1 MSKQS
6 GANIQSRERLVALL
20 LLLERAYLEQR
31 PLTQEEIVR
40 QLKVDEYP
48 VTSGRPK
55 KVLAYEGSDTAVR
68 QKFERDKKMI
78 RERGFDI
85 ETVLGDDGMARYQ
98 IDPASAYAPVIHFTD
113 DELRVVRLALQFCGF
128 GRSGAFSVFGDVP
141 TGAGGLEYSLYVGPI
156 MRALK
161 LGRSLTFEYE
171 STQRKVRTVDPLQLV
186 NADGVTYL
194 VARVSGTEEVKGYR
208 LSRMTSTPIVTAS
221 HFAKDEAVMELA
233 RRWTPQYQKSL
244 EPVAVTVETNAN
256 YAELLTRQYPKATR
270 RTKDSGKVELSV
282 GFDDPHAALRFVLG
296 AAERIRLT
304 SPSSL
309 RKALETWLKGVNRG
323 TTPDLSNVTF
333 STPSITN
340 VLGQTLQL
348 LHAVYQADD
357 GLRISELATRFEME
371 PEDVRTIMDR
381 LATLEPLAEV
391 YEGPWRFPARVM
403 KYCDDWENES
413 TDDSVYHAEYLNETD
428 EPSAL
433 MLPDLFE
440 LNVALRE
447 ASRLDVE
454 PAIFTAIDKLEAVAA
469 DFIRIEHTT
478 HEELLAAVN
487 AAVAQREMIR
497 IIYVRGFEDTAE
509 ERTIA
514 PREVKVL
521 NGRSYV
527 RAWCTTRE
535 GWRTFRIDR
544 ITRIVA
550 QSPVNVVVPPDDTPD
565 WLVQIGDAGEDVVIV
580 VDATSRYIF
589 EPLPGARWAALGDGR
604 HVVTFPVAGTDF
616 LDHLLLLAGPG
627 AVVASAAFSSAG
639 RALASRILETL

>member
-6 GANIQSRERLVALL
+6 GVNIQSRERLVALL
-20 LLLERAYLEQR
+20 LLLERAFLER
-31 PLTQEEIVR
+31 HPLTQEEILR

-55 KVLAYEGSDTAVR
+55 KILAYEGSDAAVR

-85 ETVLGDDGMARYQ
+85 ETVLGVDGIARYQ
-98 IDPASAYAPVIHFTD
+98 VDPASAYAPVIHFTD

-128 GRSGAFSVFGDVP
+128 GRSGAFSVFGDGP
-141 TGAGGLEYSLYVGPI
+141 TGAGGLEYSAYVGPI

-161 LGRSLTFEYE
+161 LGRSISFEYE
-171 STQRKVRTVDPLQLV
+171 SSVRKVRTVDPLQLV
-186 NADGVTYL
+186 SADGMTYL
-194 VARVSGTEEVKGYR
+194 VARVTGTEEVKGYR
-208 LSRMTSTPIVTAS
+208 LSRMTSAPLVTS
-221 HFAKDEAVMELA
+221 ERFEKDEAGTELA
-233 RRWTPQYQKSL
+233 HRWTPKYQKSPQPL
-244 EPVAVTVETNAN
+244 AVKVETNAN
-256 YAELLTRQYPKATR
+256 YAELLQRQYPHAIQK
-270 RTKDSGKVELSV
+270 TKESGKVEVALDF
-282 GFDDPHAALRFVLG
+282 GDTHAALRFVLG
-296 AAERIRLT
+296 AAERVRLT
-304 SPSSL
+304 SPASL
-309 RKALETWLKGVNRG
+309 EKVLRSWLKGVNRG
-323 TTPDLSNVTF
+323 TIPDLSNVTF
-333 STPSITN
+333 ATPSITN

-348 LHAVYQADD
+348 LHAVYQAED
-357 GLRISELATRFEME
+357 GLRISELASRFEME
-371 PEDVRTIMDR
+371 AEDVRTIMDR

-403 KYCDDWENES
+403 KYCDDWDNEAS
-413 TDDSVYHAEYLNETD
+413 DDSLYQAEYIDEND
-428 EPSAL
+428 EPSSL

-469 DFIRIEHTT
+469 DFIRIEHSND
-478 HEELLAAVN
+478 EELLATVN
-487 AAVAQREMIR
+487 AAVAQQEEIR
-497 IIYVRGFEDTAE
+497 MVYLRGFEDSAE

-521 NGRSYV
+521 NGHSYV
-527 RAWCTTRE
+527 RAWCFSRQ

-544 ITRIVA
+544 IASIVA
-550 QSPVNVVVPPDDTPD
+550 KSPRSIDFPLDDTPD
-565 WLVQIGDAGEDVVIV
+565 WLVQMGDSGDEVVVV
-580 VDATSRYIF
+580 VDAASRYIF

-604 HVVTFPVAGTDF
+604 HVVSFHVVTADF

-627 AVVASAAFSSAG
+627 AVVASPAFAGAG
-639 RALASRILETL
+639 RELAKRILDAL